1 MNFSE
6 SKEIE
11 KQLREQR
18 KTHWVLRL
26 VTPTRSEYRT
36 MPKSN
41 PDKKIF
47 KFFPPDML
55 DGATVYVA
63 GALSQLTQGR
73 SVVAHPS
80 IEWKPKRRS

>member
-26 VTPTRSEYRT
+26 VTPTGSEYRT

-47 KFFPPDML
+47 KFFPADML
-55 DGATVYVA
+55 DGAIVYA
-63 GALSQLTQGR
+63 GGAVDPESVNCR
-73 SVVAHPS
+73 EVVAHPS
-80 IEWKPKRRS
+80 PTY